1 MVAHFQRDSKGMF
14 RFILSIL
21 FILAVSS
28 TLSSLLSCRV
38 SVQGEPY
45 HQGPGPRPAHI
56 SGIEGPWLIT
66 AYNNRGR
73 LEFYWTGNIW
83 TGRILFDNS
92 GRWEELTDIFID
104 PDPTTGRVQF
114 ICPVYRQQY
123 NGTLSGNRIVGTF
136 ITAGIDGSFSWE
148 AWRR

>member
-56 SGIEGPWLIT
+56 SGIEGPWLFNAFNHT
-66 AYNNRGR
+66 GR
-73 LEFYWTGNIW
+73 LEFYWTRNVW
-83 TGRILFDNS
+83 RGRILFDSS
-92 GRWEELTDIFID
+92 GQWEELTEIFID
-104 PDPTTGRVQF
+104 PRTGQVQF
-114 ICPVYRQQY
+114 HRIISNQQY
-123 NGTLSGNRIVGTF
+123 SGTLSDNRIAGTF
-136 ITAGIDGSFSWE
+136 FTPGLGNFPWE
-148 AWRR
+148 AWRQ